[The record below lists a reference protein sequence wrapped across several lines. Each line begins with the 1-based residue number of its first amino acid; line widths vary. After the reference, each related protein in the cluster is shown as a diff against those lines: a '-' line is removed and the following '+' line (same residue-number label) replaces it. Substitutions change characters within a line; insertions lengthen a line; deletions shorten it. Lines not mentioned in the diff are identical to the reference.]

1 MNMLTKGQKA
11 ALVDTRLRVEA
22 GSSRPGATDLIAVL
36 QTADGRVRSD
46 DDLVFFNNPVAHGV
60 RLNVDGS
67 FDVDLTA
74 VPADVER
81 VVLAASTEAQGLTF
95 GHVPGVYASIRG
107 GHDDLRFDPPGL
119 ADETLLLLVAFYR
132 RAGAWKVDAIGQG
145 YAAGLAAFATEC
157 GISVDDGPPS
167 ATTPPPALSSEPPV
181 DIRKVKVSITK
192 DSIDKTARID
202 LRKSQ
207 GDPSY
212 VLTVGLEWDGR
223 GAVYA
228 KDGTVKKYGEGDLD
242 VYFFC
247 RNEQTDE
254 FVVLS
259 GERGHTGGL
268 KSWPF
273 IQHHGD
279 SKGPGKGKRPAVEQV
294 TVLPQENG
302 DLLVNVY
309 QSVDNGLGAINKF
322 GNPRVAV
329 RYGRAGRDGLPG
341 PDCDEILVHV
351 GNNKNS
357 YWATIAHIDVQD
369 GVLKV
374 DGETRYSRIGS
385 ERMPTLD
392 RTGTW
397 VRAAASAPTGQSKKR
412 KGQGLNFYSGKL

>member
-1 MNMLTKGQKA
+1 
-11 ALVDTRLRVEA
+11 
-22 GSSRPGATDLIAVL
+22 LIAVL
-36 QTADGRVRSD
+36 QRADGRVRSD

-60 RLNVDGS
+60 RLNGDGS
-67 FDVDLTA
+67 FDVDLAA
-74 VPADVER
+74 VPADIDR

-95 GHVPGVYASIRG
+95 GQVPRVFASIRG
-107 GHDDLRFDPPGL
+107 VRDDLRFDPPGL
-119 ADETLLLLVAFYR
+119 ADETLLILVAFYR
-132 RAGAWKVDAIGQG
+132 RAGTWKLDAIGQG

-157 GISVDDGPPS
+157 GISVDDAPPP
-167 ATTPPPALSSEPPV
+167 AATPPPAPPSAPPV
-181 DIRKVKVSITK
+181 DLRKVKVSITK
-192 DSIDKTARID
+192 DSVDKTARID

-247 RNEQTDE
+247 RNEETHE

-268 KSWPF
+268 KTWPF

-279 SKGPGKGKRPAVEQV
+279 SLGPGKGGRAAVEQV

-309 QSVDNGLGAINKF
+309 QSVDNGAGAINTF
-322 GNPRVAV
+322 GRPRVAI
-329 RYGRAGRDGLPG
+329 RYGRVGAGGLPG
-341 PDCDEILVHV
+341 PDADEILVYV
-351 GNNKNS
+351 GNDVDS
-357 YWATIAHIDVQD
+357 YWATVAHIDVEG
-369 GVLKV
+369 GVLTV
-374 DGETRYSRIGS
+374 DGATRYSEPGS
-385 ERMPTLD
+385 ETMPTLD
-392 RTGTW
+392 RRGDW
-397 VRAAASAPTGQSKKR
+397 VAYAPEAPTGQSKKEHGR
-412 KGQGLNFYSGKL
+412 GLDLYCGKL